1 MSYINNKN
9 ISFYLFY
16 DAICIMNDTYS
27 DKRVEIY
34 FNNRAT
40 DTYVMNDI
48 FFAYSYFTFAY
59 FIFLIDHL

>member
-9 ISFYLFY
+9 IISLYLFY
-16 DAICIMNDTYS
+16 DAICIMNDS

-48 FFAYSYFTFAY
+48 FFPYSYFTFAY

>member
-1 MSYINNKN
+1 MYHG
-9 ISFYLFY
+9 
-16 DAICIMNDTYS
+16 TYS

-48 FFAYSYFTFAY
+48 FFAYLYFTFAY
-59 FIFLIDHL
+59 FIFLTDHL